1 MVRTLGYAD
10 LSMDRADSVLSE
22 DGELLVSL
30 PEKHGRAC
38 VAFIETVRTVQS
50 WPANRTPFVA
60 RLWPLLKSFGVTLRV
75 LIGHAKLFELSRV
88 IVLIAPR
95 KLGSAALMALSFSNL
110 SVSPVPFNGARCLR
124 T

>member
-22 DGELLVSL
+22 NGELLVSL

-88 IVLIAPR
+88 IVLNSSAQTWERRPDGSFLFKFVR
-95 KLGSAALMALSFSNL
+95 K
-110 SVSPVPFNGARCLR
+110 PGAV
-124 T
+124 